1 MQNTLSTHEII
12 TKVADLLPGRSKTS
26 INSIILVQLPRTV
39 SPRTEED
46 VHIGILFFVLPL

>member
-1 MQNTLSTHEII
+1 MQNTLSTDEII